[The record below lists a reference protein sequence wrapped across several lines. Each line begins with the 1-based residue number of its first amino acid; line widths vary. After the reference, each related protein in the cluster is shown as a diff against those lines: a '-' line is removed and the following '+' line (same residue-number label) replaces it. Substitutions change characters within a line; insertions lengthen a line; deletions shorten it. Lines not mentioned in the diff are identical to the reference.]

1 MADEGQQR
9 VDFRPWQWAEI
20 ALLIVFVFGQIGVK
34 FTVLEDRPALD
45 ILISLV
51 PIALMVHMYTW
62 LVPIWKTRRR

>member
-9 VDFRPWQWAEI
+9 VGFRTWQWGEI
-20 ALLIVFVFGQIGVK
+20 ALLIVLIYGQIGLK
-34 FTVLEDRPALD
+34 FTVLKDRPGLD

-62 LVPIWKTRRR
+62 LVPIWKSRRR

>member
-9 VDFRPWQWAEI
+9 VGFRPWQRAEI
-20 ALLIVFVFGQIGVK
+20 ALLIVLIYGQIGLK
-34 FTVLEDRPALD
+34 FTVLKDRPGPD

-62 LVPIWKTRRR
+62 LVPIWKARRR